1 MFDGCTEDPRTTE
14 DEMMHSAR
22 CSKVFSWRQRRL
34 LILAAVAVSL
44 ASPIWLFGPDSAATA
59 AENKQ
64 GMKTAVIPVEGMVC
78 VACAAM
84 VKKALKSL
92 TGVSNVEVSMEKR
105 TALVTFEAGKV
116 SLDRIVAAIDN
127 AGYKAGTPKEVE

>member
-1 MFDGCTEDPRTTE
+1 MFDRYIEGLVMTE
-14 DEMMHSAR
+14 DEMMHSGYH
-22 CSKVFSWRQRRL
+22 SKVFSGRQRL
-34 LILAAVAVSL
+34 LSVLAVVAVSL
-44 ASPIWLFGPDSAATA
+44 TSPLWLPGPDFTATA

-64 GMKTAVIPVEGMVC
+64 GLKTAVIPVEGMVC
-78 VACAAM
+78 VACAAT

-92 TGVSNVEVSMEKR
+92 TGVSNVEVSLEKR

-127 AGYKAGTPKEVE
+127 VGYKAGTPKEIE